1 MKEINYMVS
10 SRVDSPE
17 DFVFRDYF
25 EIFFDFYRPALGLSS
40 TAGLSDK
47 T

>member
-1 MKEINYMVS
+1 MIL

-17 DFVFRDYF
+17 DFVIRDDF
-25 EIFFDFYRPALGLSS
+25 EIFFLIFYRPAPGPLS